1 MWELGFLQ
9 IYLLSLSLIANKSRL
24 GGWDWLPRKG
34 GNDCCLEQKCQF
46 PAWVSKTIKSWEP
59 SLQKRK
65 KGFDWVFLNFVFT
78 YGPCLLF
85 FFFFLF
91 IVIGFLPGTVPPRI
105 NLLTHPPL
113 QLWEDVTKPQ
123 SWASGMQAEVSHG
136 SCWETS
142 LKIWSEWT
150 PCCLL
155 DHGGWGPVSRGGEW
169 CREESDPKDQGRT
182 ASPAWKA
189 ELWTHDLPPGVIL
202 WVCYI
207 TWQNGLGKCS

>member
-1 MWELGFLQ
+1 MPVSSLSVKDYKILRAKLAKEEKRIWLGFPELCFY
-9 IYLLSLSLIANKSRL
+9 IRSLIA
-24 GGWDWLPRKG
+24 
-34 GNDCCLEQKCQF
+34 
-46 PAWVSKTIKSWEP
+46 
-59 SLQKRK
+59 
-65 KGFDWVFLNFVFT
+65 
-78 YGPCLLF
+78 F
-85 FFFFLF
+85 FFFPFHSD
-91 IVIGFLPGTVPPRI
+91 RI
-105 NLLTHPPL
+105 LAWHSTTQNKSTYPSSLAAVRGCH
-113 QLWEDVTKPQ
+113 KPQ

>member
-1 MWELGFLQ
+1 MPVSSLSVKDYKILRAKLAKEEKRIWLGFPELCFY
-9 IYLLSLSLIANKSRL
+9 IWSLIA
-24 GGWDWLPRKG
+24 
-34 GNDCCLEQKCQF
+34 F
-46 PAWVSKTIKSWEP
+46 
-59 SLQKRK
+59 
-65 KGFDWVFLNFVFT
+65 
-78 YGPCLLF
+78 F

-123 SWASGMQAEVSHG
+123 SWASGMQVEVSHG

-155 DHGGWGPVSRGGEW
+155 DHGGWRPVSRGGEW